1 MNECRACAVRSVWW
15 LGVKAAAAGP
25 DQDLSLLLACV
36 VQLSAVAAVLGTV
49 ASSDLHQLPTLN
61 HPPSPRHHRSA
72 TLGAAVFC
80 DSGASQN
87 RRTHF
92 EVTLYNCER
101 ENGPVTAV
109 SVIAADYRN
118 TLCVRR
124 TETNV

>member
-1 MNECRACAVRSVWW
+1 MNESRACAVRSVWW

-36 VQLSAVAAVLGTV
+36 VQLSVAAVLATV

-72 TLGAAVFC
+72 TLGAAPFC
-80 DSGASQN
+80 DPGASQN
-87 RRTHF
+87 KRTHF

-101 ENGPVTAV
+101 E
-109 SVIAADYRN
+109 
-118 TLCVRR
+118 R
-124 TETNV
+124 TSNSCFCNCC